1 MKSKC
6 NSHFL
11 IMPLFKTALS
21 LEEAQSFI
29 KNHELEYTVRF
40 STSFSTK
47 GFGNTDPKE
56 KNHKVYWSTDSIA
69 FSGLPFMLIGTK
81 ILHCHH
87 GHDRN
92 INLKEFNKQKKQA
105 ILKVD
110 TVRNRKVKSKE
121 LRHAL
126 SLANKEINQ
135 IRKFCIVLPD
145 ILSHSGHIIAKD
157 SGISQSID
165 PELVTAIDLY
175 VKEGVL
181 STKEMKRLLNIQ
193 VKNNF
198 NKTGSVLPE
207 ISNKRFF
214 PRNST
219 IHNHIAISRRKL
231 CQSLIDQESLQ
242 LKINEWREADP
253 AVHIYF
259 RPKGHST
266 EDINIESDYEDN
278 TVRLTGTK
286 ETSLLFVYQNAWQKR
301 LLAKYGNELVLL
313 DATYRTT
320 RYALP
325 LFFFV
330 VKTNIDYQ
338 VVGLFVC
345 ENETE
350 ESISEA
356 LSFLKSWNNDLNPKY
371 GMSDYCVEEINS
383 LEKVFEGCVVF
394 ICDFHREQAWDR
406 WLKTKC
412 NGLMEDRQKIMGL
425 LRIIAHADTYEIC
438 ESAIEN
444 LKISSYW
451 TNHEALRNYI
461 SRYWL
466 AIKHRWVTAYRH
478 NRLLVN
484 CNTNNGVE
492 RQHKT
497 LKHKYLSNHR
507 YSSLTRMLTVV
518 VEDFLCDKYESY
530 IESNQLM
537 SSKYMRYA
545 ADIDFWMLDRPRPM
559 VKHCLVKK
567 SLAESIDITGI
578 QVEGCGKFS
587 LRYYKDNSERNYIID
602 FGDESKMPSC
612 TCIDWKRSCY
622 PCKHFFVVFKKYP
635 CWNWE
640 SISPLYRMS
649 PYLNLDIGFE
659 FDKANTKGPNDKL
672 STTTYASDISNNEHK
687 ESSIDRNENSEVLV
701 KPDAQN
707 GRNTGKQSITSKSIR
722 SLLSE
727 LQSLSFLIEHDESL
741 LGNTYKELSN
751 IIENVKNA
759 IPKESC
765 LPLLPNNDKTSH
777 MQNSCVK
784 YHKLPAPKRKNT
796 KFKRVGEKKEK
807 LLAAS
812 KIEVTFKPE
821 KKHVETEVI
830 NNNLLDYENLLEF
843 KDECIVCS
851 DDEYTGSDENTN
863 TDKKNSKIS
872 LCQNDLSDISNN
884 GWLSDNVINMFQN
897 MMKIQFKD
905 INGLQD
911 TILGQTLAFNTYNNI
926 PFVQVL
932 HDGHSHWVAI
942 STYRCKPGEVFL
954 MDSLFHGKVAHH
966 TKRQICAIL
975 KCMHNKLTIRVL
987 PVQQQSNGA
996 DCGVF
1001 AISFIYHIISTK
1013 TNPDNITFS
1022 IPEMR
1027 AHMLQCIQVNKVSS
1041 FPQLLAD
1048 CKRCIQKDICI
1059 ELFCSCRMPWNPAEN
1074 KLKEKQMAQ
1083 CNRCQQWFHKM
1094 CENIPD
1100 FVFSKKNRRTPWYCY
1115 CCGQAV

>member
-1 MKSKC
+1 M
-6 NSHFL
+6 
-11 IMPLFKTALS
+11 A
-21 LEEAQSFI
+21 
-29 KNHELEYTVRF
+29 
-40 STSFSTK
+40 
-47 GFGNTDPKE
+47 E
-56 KNHKVYWSTDSIA
+56 KVVS
-69 FSGLPFMLIGTK
+69 
-81 ILHCHH
+81 
-87 GHDRN
+87 
-92 INLKEFNKQKKQA
+92 
-105 ILKVD
+105 
-110 TVRNRKVKSKE
+110 
-121 LRHAL
+121 
-126 SLANKEINQ
+126 
-135 IRKFCIVLPD
+135 
-145 ILSHSGHIIAKD
+145 
-157 SGISQSID
+157 
-165 PELVTAIDLY
+165 
-175 VKEGVL
+175 
-181 STKEMKRLLNIQ
+181 
-193 VKNNF
+193 
-198 NKTGSVLPE
+198 
-207 ISNKRFF
+207 
-214 PRNST
+214 
-219 IHNHIAISRRKL
+219 
-231 CQSLIDQESLQ
+231 
-242 LKINEWREADP
+242 
-253 AVHIYF
+253 
-259 RPKGHST
+259 
-266 EDINIESDYEDN
+266 
-278 TVRLTGTK
+278 
-286 ETSLLFVYQNAWQKR
+286 
-301 LLAKYGNELVLL
+301 KYGNELVLL

-356 LSFLKSWNNDLNPKY
+356 LLLIKSWNNDLNPKY

-412 NGLMEDRQKIMGL
+412 NGLMEDRLKVLSL
-425 LRIIAHADTYEIC
+425 LRIVAHADTYEIC
-438 ESAIEN
+438 ESAILN
-444 LKISSYW
+444 LKNSSFW
-451 TNHEALRNYI
+451 KNNEVLRNYI

-466 AIKHRWVTAYRH
+466 TIKHRWVTAYRH

-507 YSSLTRMLTVV
+507 HSSLTRMLTVV
-518 VEDFLCDKYESY
+518 IEDFLCDKYASY
-530 IESNQLM
+530 IDSNQLM

-545 ADIDFWMLDRPRPM
+545 DDIDCWMIDRPWPM
-559 VKHCLVKK
+559 VKHCLIKK

-578 QVEGCGKFS
+578 QVKGCGKFS
-587 LRYYKDNSERNYIID
+587 LRYYKDNKERNYVID
-602 FGDESKMPSC
+602 FGDETEMPSC

-649 PYLNLDIGFE
+649 PYLNLDIDFE
-659 FDKANTKGPNDKL
+659 FNKAKTKIPNDKL
-672 STTTYASDISNNEHK
+672 NTTTSASEISNNEHK
-687 ESSIDRNENSEVLV
+687 EPSIDRNEDSEGLLIT
-701 KPDAQN
+701 DAQKV
-707 GRNTGKQSITSKSIR
+707 RNTVKKPITSKTIR

-727 LQSLSFLIEHDESL
+727 LQSLSFLIQHDENL
-741 LGNTYKELSN
+741 LENTYNDLNK
-751 IIENVKNA
+751 IIINVKKTV
-759 IPKESC
+759 PKESC
-765 LPLLPNNDKTSH
+765 LPLLPNNAKLTHLRKSH
-777 MQNSCVK
+777 IK

-821 KKHVETEVI
+821 KKPVETEVI
-830 NNNLLDYENLLEF
+830 NDNLLDYKNLLEF
-843 KDECIVCS
+843 KDKQIIVYS
-851 DDEYTGSDENTN
+851 DDEYTGTDESTN
-863 TDKKNSKIS
+863 TGKKNCSSNIS

-884 GWLSDNVINMFQN
+884 GWLSDNVMNIFQS

-911 TILGQTLAFNTYNNI
+911 TILGQNLAFNTYSNI

-954 MDSLFHGKVAHH
+954 MDSLFHGKVANH
-966 TKRQICAIL
+966 TKRQICAIM
-975 KCMHNKLTIRVL
+975 KCTQKKLTIHAL

-1013 TNPDNITFS
+1013 TNPENITFS

-1027 AHMLQCIQVNKVSS
+1027 AHMLHCIQVNQVSS

-1048 CKRCIQKDICI
+1048 CKRCFQKDICI
-1059 ELFCSCRMPWNPAEN
+1059 ELFCSCRMPWNPVEN
-1074 KLKEKQMAQ
+1074 QLKEKQMAQ
-1083 CNRCQQWFHKM
+1083 CNHCQQWFHRM

-1100 FVFSKKNRRTPWYCY
+1100 FVFSKKNCRLPWYCH